1 MNGRPH
7 GYLTITRARR
17 RTPRWATFLRYM
29 LLAALAILG
38 AFYALPMFG
47 GLR

>member
-7 GYLTITRARR
+7 GYLTITRERR
-17 RTPRWATFLRYM
+17 RTSRWATFLRYM
-29 LLAALAILG
+29 FLAALAILG
-38 AFYALPMFG
+38 AVYALSVFG

>member
-17 RTPRWATFLRYM
+17 RTSRWIVVLRY
-29 LLAALAILG
+29 LSLAALAILVT
-38 AFYALPMFG
+38 FYALPMFG